1 MEGVKIEEELTPV
14 PLRCVAA
21 TCPSVFSLSDGN
33 ILIIGKKI
41 SGELLEQ
48 IKHKV
53 GEDEYVILIEPAYL
67 QNAVR

>member
-1 MEGVKIEEELTPV
+1 MEGVKIEEELTPT
-14 PLRCVAA
+14 PLRCIAG
-21 TCPSVFSLSDGN
+21 TCQSVFSLSDGN
-33 ILIIGKKI
+33 VLIIGKKI